1 MKSLIA
7 LVQFLGNLLEEFGQG
22 LDVVV
27 GVHSHVSVVGRS
39 GDFAAVAFVTPSVD
53 LIIQT
58 LILYQLFRRLTYM
71 MGHLRCCPMV
81 GISSVSC

>member
-53 LIIQT
+53 LT
-58 LILYQLFRRLTYM
+58 KTMILYQIFRGLTYM